1 MATELLELKDAL
13 MHLRLAVTEPED
25 PETHPQAGQVKLKL
39 KQATGIVL
47 DYVKDPDGSINAW
60 TPETCPGA
68 VQAATAIVLSD
79 LWENRAGSADDDVFL
94 SHATMSLLSKYRKP
108 TLA

>member
-1 MATELLELKDAL
+1 MPDLITLEQAL
-13 MHLRLAVTEPED
+13 RHLRLVVGDLPDPED
-25 PETHPQAGQVKLKL
+25 HPQAADVQFKLA
-39 KQATGIVL
+39 QATGIVL
-47 DYVKDPDGSINAW
+47 DFVKDPDGSINNW
-60 TPETCPGA
+60 TPDDCPGA

-94 SHATMSLLSKYRKP
+94 SFATRALLEKYRKP